1 MLRSL
6 IAALRIRLAMA
17 VAAGAALAVLA
28 VRVVSALPAS
38 DRAARLAALL
48 AATDMQRRV
57 FAVLRAVAPNLV
69 LRRRLIAAYEST
81 GTAIVTRHADVTEVL
96 EREADFAVVYE
107 PRMRAITDGENF
119 FLGMQDSAAY
129 ARDVSAMRLAVR
141 RDDVAE
147 RVVPPVASRAAAI
160 VAAAPGRI
168 DVPADL
174 TLPVL
179 AHLVGAYFGTPG
191 PTPRDLTEGT
201 TLMFWWLFADLAA
214 DPALAPRALDAAAA
228 TRAWLDAAIAAR
240 QATPTEDDDVLN
252 RCLALQR
259 AGTPGMDDLGIRNN
273 LIGLLIGLVPTLS
286 KASVLALAQLLDRPD
301 ALAGA
306 QAAARSGDDAAVAAH
321 VFEALRF
328 DPVNPIIY
336 RRALADTEIARGT
349 LRARRIPAGT
359 MVLAANLSAM
369 FDALA
374 VEAPESFRTDRPWRD
389 YMLWGYGM
397 HACFGAQINRAVIP
411 QMLKPLL
418 MQPGLRR
425 AEGAAGRVDGGGTPF
440 PQHFTVAWGTR

>member
-6 IAALRIRLAMA
+6 FAALRIRLVMLGE
-17 VAAGAALAVLA
+17 AG
-28 VRVVSALPAS
+28 SALGVLVPRGF
-38 DRAARLAALL
+38 RAWRGGELAALF
-48 AATDMQRRV
+48 ATTEMQRHV
-57 FAVLRAVAPNLV
+57 FALLRAVWPNLV
-69 LRRRLIAAYEST
+69 LSRRLIAAYDNT
-81 GTAIVTRHADVTEVL
+81 GTAVVTRQTDVTEVL

-129 ARDVSAMRLAVR
+129 ARDVSLMRLAVR
-141 RDDVAE
+141 RDDVAQ
-147 RVVPPVASRAAAI
+147 RVVPTVAARAGTI
-160 VAAAPGRI
+160 VVAAPGRL
-168 DVPADL
+168 DVPAEL

-179 AHLVGAYFGTPG
+179 AHLVATYFGTPG
-191 PTPRDLTEGT
+191 PTQRDLAEGT
-201 TLMFWWLFADLAA
+201 TLMFWWLFADLGA
-214 DPALAPRALDAAAA
+214 DKAVTRRALAAASA
-228 TRAWLDAAIAAR
+228 TRTWLDAAIADRKAS
-240 QATPTEDDDVLN
+240 PTETDDVLN

-306 QAAARSGDDAAVAAH
+306 HAAARKGDDALLAGH
-321 VFEALRF
+321 LFEALRF

-336 RRALADTEIARGT
+336 RRAVNDTEIARGT

-369 FDALA
+369 FDPLA
-374 VEAPESFRTDRPWRD
+374 VEAPERFRTDRPWRD

-397 HACFGAQINRAVIP
+397 HACFGAHINRAVIP

-418 MQPGLRR
+418 ALPGLRR
-425 AEGAAGRVDGGGTPF
+425 AEGAAGQVDGGGSPF
-440 PQHFTVAWGTR
+440 PQHFTVTWDV

>member
-1 MLRSL
+1 MIRSL
-6 IAALRIRLAMA
+6 LAALRIRFAMA
-17 VAAGAALAVLA
+17 GGALAAVAVIA
-28 VRVVSALPAS
+28 VRVPGALMRG
-38 DRAARLAALL
+38 DLAA
-48 AATDMQRRV
+48 AFATTTMQRRV
-57 FAVLRAVAPNLV
+57 FALLRAVWPNLV
-69 LRRRLIAAYEST
+69 LKRRLIAAYDNT

-119 FLGMQDSAAY
+119 FLGMQDGADY
-129 ARDVSAMRLAVR
+129 VRDVSLMRLAVR
-141 RDDVAE
+141 RDDVAQ
-147 RVVPPVASRAAAI
+147 RIVPVVAARADAI

-168 DVPADL
+168 DVPEAL
-174 TLPVL
+174 ALPVL
-179 AHLVGAYFGTPG
+179 AHLVREYFGTPG
-191 PTPRDLTEGT
+191 PTDRALTEGT

-214 DPALAPRALDAAAA
+214 DEAVARRATAAAA
-228 TRAWLDAAIAAR
+228 DTRAWLDAAIAAR
-240 QATPTEDDDVLN
+240 KAAPTETDDVLN

-286 KASVLALAQLLDRPD
+286 KASVLALAQLLDRPHALESARAAAQADDD
-301 ALAGA
+301 ALL
-306 QAAARSGDDAAVAAH
+306 AAH

-336 RRALADTEIARGT
+336 RRAVIDTEVARGT

-369 FDALA
+369 FDPLA
-374 VEAPESFRTDRPWRD
+374 VEAPDAFRTDRPWRD

-397 HACFGAQINRAVIP
+397 HACFGSHINRAVVP
-411 QMLKPLL
+411 HLLKPLL
-418 MQPGLRR
+418 ARPGLRR
-425 AEGAAGRVDGGGTPF
+425 AEGAAGQVDGNGSPF
-440 PQHFTVAWGTR
+440 PAHFWVVWG